1 MASTGAE
8 FGCGVCWIVCEV
20 WMGFQLEDDFV
31 EQGLCLSYEKHSW
44 IPNGELNLDVFFCR
58 VEPDSSHLP

>member
-1 MASTGAE
+1 
-8 FGCGVCWIVCEV
+8 
-20 WMGFQLEDDFV
+20 MGFQLEDDFV